1 MRKLLTWIVVTLGLA
16 ALIRKLRGRH
26 RTDEPPPGTDVDPA
40 DELRRTIAV
49 TREDE
54 MPVPGVPPGPEPQID
69 EPTLDEPTTD
79 EPGIDESGVSEP
91 RADEPGVD
99 ERRASVHDQG
109 RAAIEEMQVSSD
121 EPDR

>member
-1 MRKLLTWIVVTLGLA
+1 MRKLLTWIVVTVGLA

-26 RTDEPPPGTDVDPA
+26 ETEESPLTADADPA
-40 DELRRTIAV
+40 DELRRTLAV

-54 MPVPGVPPGPEPQID
+54 MPVPGVLPGPEPEID
-69 EPTLDEPTTD
+69 EPKVDEPQVDEPTTAA
-79 EPGIDESGVSEP
+79 PGI
-91 RADEPGVD
+91 DEPGVD

-109 RAAIEEMQVSSD
+109 RAAIEDMQVSSD

>member
-1 MRKLLTWIVVTLGLA
+1 MRKLLTWIVVTVGLA

-26 RTDEPPPGTDVDPA
+26 EAEEPPLTADADPA
-40 DELRRTIAV
+40 DELRRTLAV

-54 MPVPGVPPGPEPQID
+54 MPVPGVLPGPEPEID
-69 EPTLDEPTTD
+69 EPQVDEPQADEPTA
-79 EPGIDESGVSEP
+79 EPGI
-91 RADEPGVD
+91 D

-109 RAAIEEMQVSSD
+109 RAAIEDMQVSSD